1 MATHSSI
8 LAWRI
13 PWTEDSCRLQSMGL
27 QESDTTE
34 WLSTHTHIHACVC
47 VCVYN
52 WVTLYSG
59 NEPNI
64 ENQLYLNFFKKSG
77 KKCCLQS
84 GKRGNLKNRCCFKS
98 VTFTTRSLG
107 VIIITRL
114 LCLFKV
120 VAHVFKNSME
130 VLVILQPE
138 FTWRI
143 IRAVAHETFAP
154 NHL

>member
-13 PWTEDSCRLQSMGL
+13 LWTEDSCRLQSMGL

-34 WLSTHTHIHACVC
+34 WLSTHTHPHACVC
-47 VCVYN
+47 VCVCVCVCN

-64 ENQLYLNFFKKSG
+64 ENQLYLNFFKKSV
-77 KKCCLQS
+77 KICLLQS
-84 GKRGNLKNRCCFKS
+84 VKRGSLKNQCCFKS
-98 VTFTTRSLG
+98 VTFATRSLG

-114 LCLFKV
+114 HCLFKV
-120 VAHVFKNSME
+120 FGLCRQEQQGSLGHSLAWIYTKDY
-130 VLVILQPE
+130 
-138 FTWRI
+138 
-143 IRAVAHETFAP
+143 
-154 NHL
+154 